1 MGRVRMSRGRV
12 LLRAALLLGGGGVML
27 WRAVEARRVSRL
39 LSAADAALQDR
50 VALVEGLVGLLA
62 VLTGLAALLALRPRR
77 RRHTLHIEG
86 EGRGPDG
93 PLRP

>member
-1 MGRVRMSRGRV
+1 MSRARV
-12 LLRAALLLGGGGVML
+12 LLRSALLLAGGAYML

-39 LSAADAALQDR
+39 LSAADAVLQDR

-62 VLTGLAALLALRPRR
+62 VLTGLAALLALRHRP

-86 EGRGPDG
+86 EPPGPG
-93 PLRP
+93 PVG